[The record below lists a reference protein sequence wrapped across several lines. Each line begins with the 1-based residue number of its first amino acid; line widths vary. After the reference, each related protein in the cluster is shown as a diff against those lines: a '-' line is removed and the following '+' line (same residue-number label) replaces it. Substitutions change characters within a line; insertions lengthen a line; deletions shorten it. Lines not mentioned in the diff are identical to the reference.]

1 MFVEFRHAF
10 RHYTGQILGWGIGLA
25 LLGILLVSMF
35 DSFADQMDT
44 LQQLTDAYPEGFS
57 AFFGDLGLMTTPEGF
72 ISIEFFSY
80 IPLILGIFAVQAGSG
95 LLSRDEEQGTLD
107 LIMAHPVSRSSL
119 FLGRLLAYLVAMAAV
134 LVIAWLGIV
143 IPMEWSTI
151 SLSWA
156 AVARPFVS
164 LYMEMVLFSAV
175 GLALS
180 MILPSRRTASM
191 VTGLVLVV
199 SFFLPGFAEMNEN
212 LDFAAS
218 LSPLN
223 YYQTQEAFSGL
234 NGEWLLG
241 LVAAWLVFV
250 LLAWWR
256 FQKRDLRVAGEGGW
270 RLGQL
275 IPGSSKNP

>member
-10 RHYTGQILGWGIGLA
+10 RRYVGQILGWGIGLA
-25 LLGILLVSMF
+25 LLGLLLVSMF

-44 LQQLTDAYPEGFS
+44 LQQLTDAYPEGVS
-57 AFFGDLGLMTTPEGF
+57 AFFGDLAMMTTPEGF

-107 LIMAHPVSRSSL
+107 LIMAHPLSRSAL
-119 FLGRLLAYLVAMAAV
+119 FLGRLLAFLAAMAAV

-151 SLSWA
+151 SLSWGS
-156 AVARPFVS
+156 VARPFVS
-164 LYMEMVLFSAV
+164 LYVEMVLFAV
-175 GLALS
+175 LGMALS
-180 MILPSRRTASM
+180 MVLPSRRMASM
-191 VTGLVLVV
+191 VTGLLLVV
-199 SFFLPGFAEMNEN
+199 SFFLPGFAELNDN

-223 YYQTQEAFSGL
+223 YYQTQNAFSRL

-241 LVAAWLVFV
+241 LSAACLFFV

-270 RLGQL
+270 RLGRL
-275 IPGSSKNP
+275 IPGTSRKA